1 MPVIFTQWIAITED
15 KFTNFVIFCIPNS
28 TYVLAINIIE
38 ARDTR
43 LDSRD
48 YIKYVLN
55 ILYCIYEI
63 IVTYNQILKRL
74 DFTYSLNLKQSYSC
88 LTFNFI
94 INNKEEKFRK
104 TIVKNM

>member
-15 KFTNFVIFCIPNS
+15 KFTNFLIFCIPNS
-28 TYVLAINIIE
+28 TYVLAINNIK

-55 ILYCIYEI
+55 ILYRIYEI
-63 IVTYNQILKRL
+63 IVFHNR
-74 DFTYSLNLKQSYSC
+74 
-88 LTFNFI
+88 
-94 INNKEEKFRK
+94 
-104 TIVKNM
+104 

>member
-15 KFTNFVIFCIPNS
+15 KFTNFLIFCIPNS
-28 TYVLAINIIE
+28 TYVLAINNIK

-55 ILYCIYEI
+55 ILYRIYEI
-63 IVTYNQILKRL
+63 IVFHKR
-74 DFTYSLNLKQSYSC
+74 
-88 LTFNFI
+88 
-94 INNKEEKFRK
+94 
-104 TIVKNM
+104 